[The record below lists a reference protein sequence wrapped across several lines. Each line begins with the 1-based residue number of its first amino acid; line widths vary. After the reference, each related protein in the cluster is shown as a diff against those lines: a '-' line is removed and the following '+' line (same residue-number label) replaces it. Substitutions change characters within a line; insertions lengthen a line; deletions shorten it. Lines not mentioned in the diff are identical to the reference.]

1 MRRRIYLDWNATA
14 PLRAEARTAML
25 AALDVGG
32 NASSVHAEGRAAR
45 ALIETARGQVAMLAG
60 AMPSQV
66 VFTSGA
72 TEANVLALGPNL
84 RPAGRSVEKRPMRL
98 FVSAIEHPS
107 VLEGNR
113 FGAADVEVLPVTADG
128 IVDLAHLAQR
138 LRVAQAAGVMPLVS
152 VMAVNNETGV
162 VQPVEEVAA
171 LTREAGGF
179 VHVDAVQAAG
189 RLALRFEELGLDLLT
204 LSSHKLGGPQGVGAL
219 ICGDRVDLGGALI
232 KGGRQERSRRAGT
245 ENVAGIVGFGAAA
258 EAASKRDESEQAR
271 LTALRSRV
279 EAGLREAAADTIIF
293 GADQPRVANT
303 VLFATTGVKAETA
316 LIALDLDGVA
326 VSSGAA
332 CSSGKVAPSHV
343 LSAMGVP
350 QGIATGA
357 IRVSFGKD
365 TCAED
370 IDGFL
375 QAWRKHVEALPTRQ
389 QGIAA

>member
-14 PLRAEARTAML
+14 PLRAEARAAML
-25 AALDVGG
+25 AALDIGG

-45 ALIETARGQVAMLAG
+45 ALIETARGQVATLAG
-60 AMPSQV
+60 AKPSQV

-84 RPAGRSVEKRPMRL
+84 RPAGRSAEKRPVRL

-113 FGAADVEVLPVTADG
+113 FAAGDVEVLPVTAG
-128 IVDLAHLAQR
+128 GVVDIAHLARR
-138 LRVAQAAGVMPLVS
+138 LRAAQAAGVAPLIS

-162 VQPVEEVAA
+162 VQPVEEAAA

-179 VHVDAVQAAG
+179 IHVDAVQAAG
-189 RLALRFEELGLDLLT
+189 RVALRFDALGLDLLT
-204 LSSHKLGGPQGVGAL
+204 LSSHKLGGPQGAGAL
-219 ICGDRVDLGGALI
+219 ICSDRVDLGGALI
-232 KGGRQERSRRAGT
+232 KGGRQERGRRAGT
-245 ENVAGIVGFGAAA
+245 ENVAAIMGFGAAA
-258 EAASKRDESEQAR
+258 EAASQPDESDQAR
-271 LTALRSRV
+271 LTALRHRL
-279 EAGLREAAADTIIF
+279 EAGLYEAAADTVIF
-293 GADQPRVANT
+293 GAEQPRVANT
-303 VLFATTGVKAETA
+303 VLFALAGVKAETA
-316 LIALDLDGVA
+316 LIALDLEGVA

-350 QGIATGA
+350 PDIASGA
-357 IRVSFGKD
+357 IRVSFGRD
-365 TCAED
+365 TGAED
-370 IDGFL
+370 IDGLL

-389 QGIAA
+389 RGIAA

>member
-1 MRRRIYLDWNATA
+1 
-14 PLRAEARTAML
+14 
-25 AALDVGG
+25 
-32 NASSVHAEGRAAR
+32 
-45 ALIETARGQVAMLAG
+45 
-60 AMPSQV
+60 
-66 VFTSGA
+66 
-72 TEANVLALGPNL
+72 
-84 RPAGRSVEKRPMRL
+84 
-98 FVSAIEHPS
+98 
-107 VLEGNR
+107 
-113 FGAADVEVLPVTADG
+113 
-128 IVDLAHLAQR
+128 
-138 LRVAQAAGVMPLVS
+138 
-152 VMAVNNETGV
+152 
-162 VQPVEEVAA
+162 
-171 LTREAGGF
+171 
-179 VHVDAVQAAG
+179 
-189 RLALRFEELGLDLLT
+189 LT

>member
-14 PLRAEARTAML
+14 PLRAEARSAML

-45 ALIETARGQVAMLAG
+45 ALIETARGQVAALAG
-60 AMPSQV
+60 AKPSQV

-72 TEANVLALGPNL
+72 TEASVLALSPNL
-84 RPAGRSVEKRPMRL
+84 RPAGRSVEKRPVRL

-113 FGAADVEVLPVTADG
+113 FAAADVEILPVTAG
-128 IVDLAHLAQR
+128 GVVDTAHLAQR
-138 LRVAQAAGVMPLVS
+138 LREAQAAGVTPLVS

-162 VQPVEEVAA
+162 VQPIEEVAA
-171 LTREAGGF
+171 RTREAGGF
-179 VHVDAVQAAG
+179 THVDSVQAAG
-189 RLALRFEELGLDLLT
+189 RIALCFDVLGLDLLT

-219 ICGDRVDLGGALI
+219 ICSDRLDLGSALI
-232 KGGRQERSRRAGT
+232 KGGRQERGRRAGT

-271 LTALRSRV
+271 LTALRSRL
-279 EAGLREAAADTIIF
+279 EAGLSEIAADTVIF

-303 VLFATTGVKAETA
+303 VLFATAGAKAETA

-343 LSAMGVP
+343 LSAMG
-350 QGIATGA
+350 IAPEIAGAA

-365 TCAED
+365 TRAED
-370 IDGFL
+370 IEGFL

-389 QGIAA
+389 RGIAA